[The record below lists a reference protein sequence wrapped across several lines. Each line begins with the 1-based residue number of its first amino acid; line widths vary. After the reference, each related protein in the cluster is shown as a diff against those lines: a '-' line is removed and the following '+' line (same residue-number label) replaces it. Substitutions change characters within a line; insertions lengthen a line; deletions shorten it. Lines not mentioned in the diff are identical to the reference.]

1 MPENQ
6 TPEIRG
12 DEQNRRNRFYSD
24 IYEWVGTLSFVLVV
38 FVLLFSF
45 VFREVGVDGIS
56 MMNTLNN
63 GDRLIMLSIGY
74 KPQHD
79 DIVVIY
85 VKNLQ
90 KPIVKRV
97 IATAGQT
104 VNIDYAAH
112 RVYVN
117 GVLQDEPFIKNPTA
131 FMGNPPI
138 LEMPVT
144 VPAGCVFVMGDNRN
158 ESIDSRSGE
167 IGMIN
172 TKYILGKAIIRYF
185 PTGDMKFIK

>member
-1 MPENQ
+1 
-6 TPEIRG
+6 
-12 DEQNRRNRFYSD
+12 
-24 IYEWVGTLSFVLVV
+24 VLVV

-63 GDRLIMLSIGY
+63 GDKLLILSLGY

-85 VKNLQ
+85 AKNLQ

-97 IATAGQT
+97 IAVAGQT
-104 VNIDYAAH
+104 VNIDYTAH

-117 GVLQDEPFIKNPTA
+117 GILQNEPFIKNPTA
-131 FMGNPPI
+131 FMGDSPI
-138 LEMPVT
+138 VEMPVT

-158 ESIDSRSGE
+158 ESVDSRSGE

-172 TKYILGKAIIRYF
+172 TKYILGEAIFRYF
-185 PTGDMKFIK
+185 PTGNMKFIK